1 MTFLRSIWRG
11 LTVAR
16 NIAANVLFLLILL
29 IVLFAIFGGPRAPA
43 MPKSFALELNL
54 DGVLVERATPLDPIA
69 RLAGTNVQR
78 ETVLG
83 DIEALLTRA
92 AADSRVS
99 ALVLNT
105 NKLQS
110 ANLVQI
116 ARLSESINEVKEA
129 GKPVLSMGNY
139 FTQPQYLIASQAD
152 ELYLHPM
159 GEALLTGLSSYRT
172 YFAQLLSKLDIDVH
186 VFRVGK
192 FKSAVEPYIR
202 DSMSPEAEAASKELL
217 DQLWSSYRAQI
228 ANNRGLEEVAVDDF
242 INRLPESLEAANGD
256 VARLSVE
263 SRLVDELLTQDGFN
277 ARIAQAAG
285 VETDA
290 LERVD
295 SRRYHAERPLALS
308 ASGSASDPGI
318 ALITAVGAITG
329 GPADD
334 VSRGIVAE
342 EIQGL
347 ITKAKEDDSIKALVL
362 HVDSP
367 GGEVLA
373 SELIRHELEL
383 TQLAGKPVVVAMA
396 GVAASGGYWIS
407 ATADLIVADPNTIT
421 GSIGIFGILP
431 NLNRALGK
439 AGVNFDGVGSH
450 RLAGGLSLT
459 RPLSPEMSQIIQSS
473 INQGYERFITLVA
486 RGRNLERAQVEE
498 IAQGRVWSGAEALEL
513 GLVDELGNLNDAI
526 AAAAELAGVSDNYSL
541 RPIDPPLSAQE
552 LLLRQLTASGAFGQI
567 NLDSLP
573 FASTFAPT
581 LRLLVNSGR
590 EVHEGLTAK
599 KILAMCEAC
608 DLIW

>member
-1 MTFLRSIWRG
+1 M
-11 LTVAR
+11 
-16 NIAANVLFLLILL
+16 
-29 IVLFAIFGGPRAPA
+29 
-43 MPKSFALELNL
+43 
-54 DGVLVERATPLDPIA
+54 
-69 RLAGTNVQR
+69 
-78 ETVLG
+78 LG
-83 DIEALLTRA
+83 DIEALLKRA

-116 ARLSESINEVKEA
+116 ARLSESIEEVKKA

-139 FTQPQYLIASQAD
+139 FSQPQYLIASQAD

-172 YFAQLLSKLDIDVH
+172 YFAQLLAKLDIDVH

-217 DQLWSSYRAQI
+217 NQLWSSYRAQI
-228 ANNRGLEEVAVDDF
+228 ATNRGLDEAAVDDF
-242 INRLPESLEAANGD
+242 INQLPESLTAANGD
-256 VARLSVE
+256 VARLAVE
-263 SRLVDELLTQDGFN
+263 SRLVDELLTRDGFN

-285 VETDA
+285 VEVDA
-290 LERVD
+290 LERID
-295 SRRYHAERPLALS
+295 SQRYYAERPLALP
-308 ASGSASDPGI
+308 ASGPAI

-329 GPADD
+329 SSAEEM
-334 VSRGIVAE
+334 STGIVAE

-347 ITKAKEDDSIKALVL
+347 ITQAKEDDSVKALVL

-450 RLAGGLSLT
+450 NLAGGLSLT

-473 INQGYERFITLVA
+473 INQGYERFVTLVA

-498 IAQGRVWSGAEALEL
+498 IAQGRVWSGKQALEL
-513 GLVDELGNLNDAI
+513 GLVDELGSLDDAV
-526 AAAAELAGVSDNYSL
+526 AAAADLAGVSDNYSL

-552 LLLRQLTASGAFGQI
+552 LLLRQLTANGAIGQI

-573 FASTFAPT
+573 FASTFAPS

-590 EVHEGLTAK
+590 DVYEGRTGK

-608 DLIW
+608 DLVW

>member
-16 NIAANVLFLLILL
+16 NIAANLLFLLILL
-29 IVLFAIFGGPRAPA
+29 IVLFAVFGGPRTPA

-54 DGVLVERATPLDPIA
+54 DGVLVERATPLDPLA
-69 RLAGTNVQR
+69 RLAGSNVQR

-83 DIEALLTRA
+83 DIEALLKRA

-116 ARLSESINEVKEA
+116 ARLSESIEEVKEA

-139 FTQPQYLIASQAD
+139 FSQPQYLIASQAD

-172 YFAQLLSKLDIDVH
+172 YFAQLLAKLDIDVH

-217 DQLWSSYRAQI
+217 NQLWSSYRAQI
-228 ANNRGLEEVAVDDF
+228 ATNRGLDEAAVDDF
-242 INRLPESLEAANGD
+242 INQLPESLAAANGD
-256 VARLSVE
+256 VARLAVE
-263 SRLVDELLTQDGFN
+263 SRLVDELLTRDGFN

-285 VETDA
+285 VEVDA
-290 LERVD
+290 LERID
-295 SRRYHAERPLALS
+295 SRRYYAERPLALP
-308 ASGSASDPGI
+308 ASGPAI

-329 GPADD
+329 SSAEEM
-334 VSRGIVAE
+334 STGIVAE

-347 ITKAKEDDSIKALVL
+347 ITQAKEDDSVKALVL

-450 RLAGGLSLT
+450 NLAGGLSLT

-473 INQGYERFITLVA
+473 INQGYERFVTLVA

-498 IAQGRVWSGAEALEL
+498 IAQGRVWSGRQALEL
-513 GLVDELGNLNDAI
+513 GLVDELGSLDDAV
-526 AAAAELAGVSDNYSL
+526 AAAADLAGVSDNYSL

-552 LLLRQLTASGAFGQI
+552 LLLRQLTANGAIGQI

-573 FASTFAPT
+573 FASTFAPS

-590 EVHEGLTAK
+590 DVYEGRTGK

-608 DLIW
+608 DLVW